1 MTMTDNPRI
10 VLRRPVLEDGKQ
22 VYDLIERCP
31 PLDLNS
37 SYCYFLLCSHFS
49 DTCVVAE
56 DNGRLVGFLSAYL
69 IPDRADTLFVWQMAV
84 DESARGQ
91 GLAGRMLDYLLAQPC
106 CADVRSVETTVSPS
120 NQSSRRVFI
129 RLAERLQSGSHEEP
143 FLEASHFGNEG
154 HEEERLIR
162 IGPWDAEQQQ
172 QEQQQ

>member
-1 MTMTDNPRI
+1 MIEKTRI
-10 VLRRPVLEDGKQ
+10 ALRSPEPGEGKQ
-22 VYDLIERCP
+22 VHELVGRCP

-69 IPDRADTLFVWQMAV
+69 IPDRANTLFVWQMAV
-84 DESARGQ
+84 DETARGQ
-91 GLAGRMLDYLLAQPC
+91 GLAGRLLDYLLAQPC

-120 NQSSRRVFI
+120 NQASRRVFV
-129 RLAERLQSGSHEEP
+129 RLAERLHSDSHEES
-143 FLEASHFGNEG
+143 FLEASHFGSEA

-162 IGPWDAEQQQ
+162 IGPWSAGQHQ
-172 QEQQQ
+172 QEQQL

>member
-1 MTMTDNPRI
+1 MTDNTRI
-10 VLRRPVLEDGKQ
+10 ALRRPVLEDGKR

-37 SYCYFLLCSHFS
+37 SYSYFLLCSHFS

-69 IPDRADTLFVWQMAV
+69 IPDRADALFVWQMAV

-120 NQSSRRVFI
+120 NQSSRRVFV
-129 RLAERLQSGSHEEP
+129 RLAERLQSGSNEES
-143 FLEASHFGNEG
+143 FLDTSHFGNEV

-162 IGPWDAEQQQ
+162 IGPWDAGQQQ

>member
-1 MTMTDNPRI
+1 MTNNTRI
-10 VLRRPVLEDGKQ
+10 ALRRPVLEDGKQ

-56 DNGRLVGFLSAYL
+56 DDGRLVGFLSAYL
-69 IPDRADTLFVWQMAV
+69 IPGRAETLFVWQMAV

-91 GLAGRMLDYLLAQPC
+91 GLAGRMLDNLLAQPS
-106 CADVRSVETTVSPS
+106 CANVRSVETTVSPS
-120 NQSSRRVFI
+120 NQASRRVFV
-129 RLAERLQSGSHEEP
+129 RLAERMRSDSHEES
-143 FLEASHFGNEG
+143 FLEASHFGGEA

-162 IGPWDAEQQQ
+162 IGPWSAGQHQ
-172 QEQQQ
+172 QEQ

>member
-1 MTMTDNPRI
+1 MIDNPRM

-69 IPDRADTLFVWQMAV
+69 IPDRPDTLFAWQMAV
-84 DESARGQ
+84 DETARGQ
-91 GLAGRMLDYLLAQPC
+91 GLAGRMLEQLLKQPA
-106 CADVRSVETTVSPS
+106 CAMVRSVETTVSPS
-120 NQSSRRVFI
+120 NLASRRVFT
-129 RLAERLQSGSHEEP
+129 RLAEKLQTGSTEET
-143 FLEASHFGNEG
+143 FLEAAQFGAEA
-154 HEEERLIR
+154 HEAEQLIR
-162 IGPWDAEQQQ
+162 IGPWD
-172 QEQQQ
+172 

>member
-1 MTMTDNPRI
+1 MTDNPRI
-10 VLRRPVLEDGKQ
+10 ALRRPVLEDGKQ

-56 DNGRLVGFLSAYL
+56 DGDRLVGFLSAYL
-69 IPDRADTLFVWQMAV
+69 IPGRADTLFVWQMAV
-84 DESARGQ
+84 DETARGQ
-91 GLAGRMLDYLLAQPC
+91 GLAGRMLEYLLAQPG

-120 NQSSRRVFI
+120 NQASRSVFF
-129 RLAERLQSGSHEEP
+129 RLAEKLQTGSNEES
-143 FLEASHFGNEG
+143 FLEARHFGNEG

-162 IGPWDAEQQQ
+162 IGPWDAGQQPKEQ
-172 QEQQQ
+172 

>member
-1 MTMTDNPRI
+1 MTDNTRI
-10 VLRRPVLEDGKQ
+10 ALRRPVLEDGKR

-56 DNGRLVGFLSAYL
+56 DDGRLVGFLSAYL
-69 IPDRADTLFVWQMAV
+69 PPGRADTLFVWQIAV
-84 DESARGQ
+84 DETARGQ

-106 CADVRSVETTVSPS
+106 CAEVRSVETTVSPS

-129 RLAERLQSGSHEEP
+129 RLAERLQSGSNEES
-143 FLEASHFGNEG
+143 FLEASLFGNEG

-162 IGPWDAEQQQ
+162 IGPWDAGQHLKEQ
-172 QEQQQ
+172 